1 MTKSDNLYKFYTQL
15 LKDELVPAMGCTEP
29 IALALAAARA
39 RQLVGELPESV
50 SVQVSPSIIK
60 NVKSVIVPHTGHLK
74 GIPAAVAAGIVVGNA
89 DNQLEVL
96 SKVSGDEYP
105 AISRFLETTE
115 IDVIPLYDGVV
126 FDIIVTVY
134 KSGNRARVRISNKHT
149 NIVLLEKNGEVL
161 LEREILRD
169 AERGDPAPPVNMRMQ
184 DIWEYVGSVDIE
196 DIKPTLKRQIEY
208 NMAIAEEG
216 IKNDYGANIGKV
228 LLETQGDNVRVR
240 AKAYAAAGSDAR
252 MNGCEMPVIIN
263 SGSGNQGMTASIPV
277 IIYAK
282 ELGVSEEKLYRALAL
297 SNLTAIYQKTPLGR
311 LSAYCGAAN
320 AGTAAGAA
328 IAYLHG
334 GDYHTIIHTIVNSL
348 AVVSG
353 MICDGAKAS
362 CAAKI
367 VLSVESGILGYEMA
381 KCGQQFR
388 AGDGIVLKGVDAT
401 INAVGRLG
409 KDGMRE
415 TNEEIIKMMLGC

>member
-29 IALALAAARA
+29 IALALAAAQA
-39 RQLVGELPESV
+39 RQLLGEIPESV

-115 IDVIPLYDGVV
+115 IDVVPLYDGVV

-169 AERGDPAPPVNMRMQ
+169 AEKGDPAPPVDMRMQ

-228 LLETQGDNVRVR
+228 LLETQGNNVRVR

-263 SGSGNQGMTASIPV
+263 SGSGNQGITASIPV

-282 ELGVSEEKLYRALAL
+282 ELGVSEDKLYRALAL

>member
-39 RQLVGELPESV
+39 RQLLGEIPESV

-115 IDVIPLYDGVV
+115 IDVIPLYDGAV

-282 ELGVSEEKLYRALAL
+282 ELGVSEDKLYRALAL

-381 KCGQQFR
+381 KCGQQVR

>member
-1 MTKSDNLYKFYTQL
+1 MTKDDKLYKFYTQL
-15 LKDELVPAMGCTEP
+15 LKEELVPAMGCTEP
-29 IALALAAARA
+29 IALAFAAAKA
-39 RQLVGELPESV
+39 RQLLGDAPQSV
-50 SVQVSPSIIK
+50 AAQVSPSIIK

-74 GIPAAVAAGIVVGNA
+74 GIPAAVSAGIVAGNA
-89 DNQLEVL
+89 DMSLEVL
-96 SKVSGDEYP
+96 SRVEATQYSHIADFIENTP
-105 AISRFLETTE
+105 ITVE
-115 IDVIPLYDGVV
+115 PLYDGVV
-126 FDIIVTVY
+126 FDIIITL
-134 KSGNRARVRISNKHT
+134 KSGEHYSRVRISNKHT
-149 NIVLLEKNGEVL
+149 NIVLLEKDGEIL
-161 LEREILRD
+161 YEGEILRD
-169 AERGDPAPPVNMRMQ
+169 AQVGDPLPPVDMKMA
-184 DIWEYVGSVDIE
+184 DIWDYINSVDIA
-196 DIKPTLKRQIEY
+196 DIKPTLKRQIDC
-208 NMAIAEEG
+208 NMAIANEG
-216 IKNDYGANIGKV
+216 MKNDYGANIGKV
-228 LLETQGDNVRVR
+228 LLKTQGDDVRVK

-277 IIYAK
+277 VIYA
-282 ELGVSEEKLYRALAL
+282 EHLGADEDKLYRALAL

-311 LSAYCGAAN
+311 LSAYCGAVN

-334 GDYHTIIHTIVNSL
+334 GDYHTVIHTIVNSL

-381 KCGQQFR
+381 RCGSQFR
-388 AGDGIVLKGVDAT
+388 AGDGIIVKGVDQT

-409 KDGMRE
+409 KDGMSG
-415 TNEEIIKMMLGC
+415 TNDEIIKMMLDC

>member
-39 RQLVGELPESV
+39 RQLLGEIPESV

-282 ELGVSEEKLYRALAL
+282 ELGVSEDKLYRALAL

-328 IAYLHG
+328 IAYLPG

>member
-39 RQLVGELPESV
+39 RQLLGEIPESV

-216 IKNDYGANIGKV
+216 IKNYYGANIGKV

-282 ELGVSEEKLYRALAL
+282 ELGVSEDKLYRALAL

>member
-29 IALALAAARA
+29 IALAYAAAKA
-39 RQLVGELPESV
+39 RSLLGELPNSV
-50 SVQVSPSIIK
+50 CAQVSPSIIK

-74 GIPAAVAAGIVVGNA
+74 GIPAAVSAGIVAG
-89 DNQLEVL
+89 DEELSLEVL
-96 SKVSGDEYP
+96 SKVTADQYP
-105 AISRFLETTE
+105 KISEF
-115 IDVIPLYDGVV
+115 IDNVPIEVSPLYDGVV
-126 FDIIVTVY
+126 FDIIITAY
-134 KSGNRARVRISNKHT
+134 KNGNRARVRISNKHT
-149 NIVLLEKNGEVL
+149 NIVLLERNGEVL
-161 LEREILRD
+161 YEGEIYRD
-169 AERGDPAPPVNMRMQ
+169 AEKGDPLPDIDIKMS
-184 DIWEYVGSVDIE
+184 DIWDYVNTVDIA
-196 DIKPTLKRQIEY
+196 DIKSTLDRQIDY

-216 IKNDYGANIGKV
+216 LRGEYGANVGKV
-228 LLETQGDNVRVR
+228 LLQTHGDDVRVR

-277 IIYAK
+277 IIYAR
-282 ELGVSEEKLYRALAL
+282 ELGVSDETLYRALAL

-334 GDYHTIIHTIVNSL
+334 GDYHTVIHTIVNSL

-367 VLSVESGILGYEMA
+367 VLSIESGLLGYEMA
-381 KCGQQFR
+381 KCDKQFR
-388 AGDGIVLKGVDAT
+388 AGDGIVVKGVDQT

-415 TNEEIIKMMLGC
+415 TNAEIIKMMLGC

>member
-29 IALALAAARA
+29 IALALAAAQA
-39 RQLVGELPESV
+39 RQLLGDIPESV

-169 AERGDPAPPVNMRMQ
+169 AERGDPAPPVDMRMQ

-282 ELGVSEEKLYRALAL
+282 ELGVSEDKLYRALAL

>member
-1 MTKSDNLYKFYTQL
+1 MERNDRLYSFYTQL

-29 IALALAAARA
+29 IALALAGAKAK
-39 RQLVGELPESV
+39 QLLGELPDSV
-50 SVQVSPSIIK
+50 DVKVSPSIIK

-74 GIPAAVAAGIVVGNA
+74 GIPSAISAGIVAGDA
-89 DNQLEVL
+89 DSQLEVL
-96 SKVSGDEYP
+96 SPVKTDEY
-105 AISRFLETTE
+105 TTIADFMDNTPINVE
-115 IDVIPLYDGVV
+115 PLYDGVV
-126 FDIIVTVY
+126 FDILITLT
-134 KSGNRARVRISNKHT
+134 KGEHCSKVRISNKHT
-149 NIVLLEKNGEVL
+149 NIVLLEKDGEVL
-161 LEREILRD
+161 YEGEIIRD
-169 AERGDPAPPVNMRMQ
+169 ANIGDPLPPIDITMQ
-184 DIWEYVGSVDIE
+184 DIWEYVHTVEIE
-196 DIKPTLKRQIEY
+196 DVRPVISRQIEC
-208 NMAIAEEG
+208 NMAIAREG
-216 IKNDYGANIGKV
+216 IKNSYGANIGKV
-228 LLETQGDNVRVR
+228 HLETQGDDVRVR

-263 SGSGNQGMTASIPV
+263 SGSGNQGLTASVPV
-277 IIYAK
+277 IVYA
-282 ELGVSEEKLYRALAL
+282 EHLGVDEEKLYRALVL

-311 LSAYCGAAN
+311 LSAYCGAVN

-334 GDYHTIIHTIVNSL
+334 GDYHMIIHTVVNSL
-348 AVVSG
+348 AVLSG

-381 KCGQQFR
+381 KCGSQFR
-388 AGDGIVLKGVDAT
+388 AGDGIVVKGVDKT

-415 TNEEIIKMMLGC
+415 TNAEIIRMMLDC

>member
-39 RQLVGELPESV
+39 RQLLGEIPESV

-282 ELGVSEEKLYRALAL
+282 ELGVSEDKLYRALAL

>member
-1 MTKSDNLYKFYTQL
+1 MERNDRLYKFYTQL
-15 LKDELVPAMGCTEP
+15 LKEELVPAMGCTEP
-29 IALALAAARA
+29 IALALAGAKARA
-39 RQLVGELPESV
+39 LLGDLPEKV

-74 GIPAAVAAGIVVGNA
+74 GIPAAIAAGIVAGDA
-89 DNQLEVL
+89 DMSLEVL
-96 SKVSGDEYP
+96 SRVEAAEYCH
-105 AISRFLETTE
+105 ISEFMENVPISVE
-115 IDVIPLYDGVV
+115 PLYDGVV
-126 FDIIVTVY
+126 FDIIIILT
-134 KSGNRARVRISNKHT
+134 KGESCSKVRISNKHT
-149 NIVLLEKNGEVL
+149 NIVLLEKDGQVL
-161 LEREILRD
+161 YEREILRD
-169 AERGDPAPPVNMRMQ
+169 AQIGEPLPPIDMKMA
-184 DIWEYVGSVDIE
+184 DIWDYVHSVDIE
-196 DIKPTLKRQIEY
+196 DIKPTIKRQIDC
-208 NMAIAEEG
+208 NMAIAKEG
-216 IKNDYGANIGKV
+216 LTNSYGANIGKV
-228 LLETQGDNVRVR
+228 LLQTQGDDVRVR
-240 AKAYAAAGSDAR
+240 AKAWAAAGSDAR

-263 SGSGNQGMTASIPV
+263 SGSGNQGMTASVPV
-277 IIYAK
+277 VIYA
-282 ELGVSEEKLYRALAL
+282 EHLGVDEEKLYRALVL

-311 LSAYCGAAN
+311 LSAYCGAVN

-334 GDYHTIIHTIVNSL
+334 GDYHMVIHTIVNSL

-381 KCGQQFR
+381 KCGSQFR
-388 AGDGIVLKGVDAT
+388 AGDGIIVKGVDET

-415 TNEEIIKMMLGC
+415 TNAEIIKMMLDC

>member
-29 IALALAAARA
+29 IALAYAAAKVRA
-39 RQLVGELPESV
+39 VLGDIPDSV
-50 SVQVSPSIIK
+50 TAQVSPSIIK

-74 GIPAAVAAGIVVGNA
+74 GIPAAIAAGIVAGDSEMA
-89 DNQLEVL
+89 LEVL
-96 SKVSGDEYP
+96 SKVDEGKYP
-105 AISRFLETTE
+105 LIRDFCDRVSIE
-115 IDVIPLYDGVV
+115 VSPLYDGVV
-126 FDIIVTVY
+126 FDIIITAY
-134 KSGNRARVRISNKHT
+134 KDGNRARVRISNKHT
-149 NIVLLEKNGEVL
+149 NIVLLERNGEIL
-161 LEREILRD
+161 YESEIYRD
-169 AERGDPAPPVNMRMQ
+169 AEKGDPLPDMDIKMS
-184 DIWEYVGSVDIE
+184 DIWDYVHCVDIA
-196 DIKPTLKRQIEY
+196 DVKPTLDRQINY

-216 IKNDYGANIGKV
+216 LRGEYGANVGKV
-228 LLETQGDNVRVR
+228 LLTTCGNDVRVR

-263 SGSGNQGMTASIPV
+263 SGSGNQGITASVPV
-277 IIYAK
+277 VVYAK
-282 ELGVSEEKLYRALAL
+282 ELNVSDETLYRALVL

-334 GDYHTIIHTIVNSL
+334 GDYHMVVHTIVNSL

-367 VLSVESGILGYEMA
+367 VLSIESGLLGYEMA
-381 KCGQQFR
+381 KCNKQFR
-388 AGDGIVLKGVDAT
+388 AGDGIVVKGVDST

-415 TNEEIIKMMLGC
+415 TNAEIIKMMLGC

>member
-1 MTKSDNLYKFYTQL
+1 MTKSDRLYKFYTQL

-29 IALALAAARA
+29 IALALASAKA
-39 RQLVGELPESV
+39 RQLLGEIPDSV
-50 SVQVSPSIIK
+50 SVEVSPSIIK

-74 GIPAAVAAGIVVGNA
+74 GIPAAVAAGIVVGDA
-89 DNQLEVL
+89 DNMLEVL
-96 SKVSGDEYP
+96 SKVSGEQYP

-115 IDVIPLYDGVV
+115 INVTPLYDGVV

-134 KSGNRARVRISNKHT
+134 KAGSRARVRIANKHT

-169 AERGDPAPPVNMRMQ
+169 AEKGDPLPPVDMRMQ
-184 DIWEYVGSVDIE
+184 DIWDYVGCVDIA
-196 DIKPTLKRQIEY
+196 DVKPTLDRQIEY

-216 IKNDYGANIGKV
+216 LRGDYGANIGSV
-228 LLETQGDNVRVR
+228 LLQTQGDSVRVR

-277 IIYAK
+277 IIYARDR
-282 ELGVSEEKLYRALAL
+282 GVSDEVLYRALTL

-328 IAYLHG
+328 IAYIMG
-334 GDYHTIIHTIVNSL
+334 GDYHMIVHTIVNSL

>member
-1 MTKSDNLYKFYTQL
+1 MTKNDNLYKFYTQL

-29 IALALAAARA
+29 IALAYAAAKA
-39 RQLVGELPESV
+39 RSLLGDLPDSV
-50 SVQVSPSIIK
+50 SAQVSPSIIK

-74 GIPAAVAAGIVVGNA
+74 GIPAAVAAGIVAG
-89 DNQLEVL
+89 DEEMSLEVL
-96 SKVSGDEYP
+96 SKVTADQYP
-105 AISRFLETTE
+105 KISEF
-115 IDVIPLYDGVV
+115 IDNVPIEVSPLYDGVV
-126 FDIIVTVY
+126 FDIIITAY
-134 KSGNRARVRISNKHT
+134 KNGNRARVRISNKHT
-149 NIVLLEKNGEVL
+149 NIVLLERNGEVL
-161 LEREILRD
+161 YEGEIYRD
-169 AERGDPAPPVNMRMQ
+169 AEKGDPLPDIDIKMS
-184 DIWEYVGSVDIE
+184 DIWDYVNTVDIT
-196 DIKPTLKRQIEY
+196 DIKPTLDRQIDY

-216 IKNDYGANIGKV
+216 LRGEYGANVGKV
-228 LLETQGDNVRVR
+228 LLQTHGDDVRVR

-282 ELGVSEEKLYRALAL
+282 ELGVSDEMLYRALAL

-334 GDYHTIIHTIVNSL
+334 GDYHTVIHTIVNSL

-367 VLSVESGILGYEMA
+367 VLSIESGLLGYEMA
-381 KCGQQFR
+381 KCDKQFR
-388 AGDGIVLKGVDAT
+388 AGDGIVVKGVDQT

-415 TNEEIIKMMLGC
+415 TNAEIIKMMLGC

>member
-39 RQLVGELPESV
+39 RQLLGEIPESV

-115 IDVIPLYDGVV
+115 IDVIPLYDGAV

-282 ELGVSEEKLYRALAL
+282 ELGVSEDKLYRALAL

>member
-39 RQLVGELPESV
+39 RQLLGEIPESV

-169 AERGDPAPPVNMRMQ
+169 AEKGDPAPPVDMRMQ

-277 IIYAK
+277 IVYAK

>member
-1 MTKSDNLYKFYTQL
+1 MERNDRLYKFYTQL
-15 LKDELVPAMGCTEP
+15 LKEELVPAMGCTEP
-29 IALALAAARA
+29 IALALAGAKARA
-39 RQLVGELPESV
+39 LLGDLPEKV

-74 GIPAAVAAGIVVGNA
+74 GIPAAIAAGIVAGDA
-89 DNQLEVL
+89 DMSLEVL
-96 SKVSGDEYP
+96 SRVEATEYCH
-105 AISRFLETTE
+105 ISEFIENVPISVE
-115 IDVIPLYDGVV
+115 PLYDGVV
-126 FDIIVTVY
+126 FDIIIILT
-134 KSGNRARVRISNKHT
+134 KGESCSKVRISNKHT
-149 NIVLLEKNGEVL
+149 NIVLLEKDGQVL
-161 LEREILRD
+161 YEGEILRD
-169 AERGDPAPPVNMRMQ
+169 AQIGEPLPPIDMKMA
-184 DIWEYVGSVDIE
+184 DIWDYVHSVDIE
-196 DIKPTLKRQIEY
+196 DIKPTIKRQIDC
-208 NMAIAEEG
+208 NMAIAKEG
-216 IKNDYGANIGKV
+216 LTNSYGANIGKV
-228 LLETQGDNVRVR
+228 LLQTQGDDVRVR
-240 AKAYAAAGSDAR
+240 AKAWAAAGSDAR

-263 SGSGNQGMTASIPV
+263 SGSGNQGMTASVPV
-277 IIYAK
+277 VIYA
-282 ELGVSEEKLYRALAL
+282 EHLGVDEEKLYRALVL

-311 LSAYCGAAN
+311 LSAYCGAVN

-334 GDYHTIIHTIVNSL
+334 GDYHMVIHTIVNSL

-381 KCGQQFR
+381 RCGSQFR
-388 AGDGIVLKGVDAT
+388 AGDGIIVKGVDET

-415 TNEEIIKMMLGC
+415 TNAEIIKMMLDC